1 MHSIVSYAALKRTGD
16 VAISL
21 ALIVLLLPLWL
32 LAALAVKLTSPGP
45 VLFSQ
50 ERGGRGGVPFRSYKF
65 RTLRADH
72 VHDPAEIVPL
82 NHAHVTPV
90 GRWLRRFKIDEMPQL
105 FNVLKG
111 DMSLVGPRPTILEQ
125 VRAYDAFQRR
135 RLEVRPG
142 ITGLAQVNGNARMS
156 WDERIKYDVYY
167 VDHVGLWLD
176 LRILAKTLL
185 VILLGEARFAR
196 RFEESPY
203 ARAGNKGGPSGN
215 ADERS
220 RTSTSLTDTR
230 T

>member
-32 LAALAVKLTSPGP
+32 LAALAVKLTSRGP

-72 VHDPAEIVPL
+72 VHDPSEIVPL
-82 NHAHVTPV
+82 DHAHVTPV

-176 LRILAKTLL
+176 LCILAKTLL

-203 ARAGNKGGPSGN
+203 ARAGATTILPGN